1 MNAGFPIPTCH
12 VAGHSL
18 ARRGCE
24 WIDAAIHG
32 MPHAPRVR
40 VRFASSEFFELL
52 RAFPS
57 LLTLTGI
64 SRNLQLALGGTVY
77 EIHE

>member
-1 MNAGFPIPTCH
+1 VNDAYPIPTCH

-18 ARRGCE
+18 ARRGSE
-24 WIDAAIHG
+24 WIDAAIHC

-52 RAFPS
+52 RTFPN